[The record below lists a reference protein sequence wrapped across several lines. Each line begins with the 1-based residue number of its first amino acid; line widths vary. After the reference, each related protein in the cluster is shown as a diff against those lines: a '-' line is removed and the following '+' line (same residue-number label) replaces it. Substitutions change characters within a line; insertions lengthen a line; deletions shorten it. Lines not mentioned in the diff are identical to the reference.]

1 MIPSFLSLMYLFLI
15 MRWPRR
21 FFWLEVVMSTQS
33 IAEWNADVLIKRQL
47 RLATKDRD
55 LEF

>member
-1 MIPSFLSLMYLFLI
+1 

-21 FFWLEVVMSTQS
+21 FFWLEGVMSTQS

-47 RLATKDRD
+47 RLAAKERD
-55 LEF
+55 